1 LILRTIRIL
10 PELIRINITLSVT
23 LSACAAEFL
32 VSEKISI
39 NLIFPLAAIFLIACG
54 ASVLN
59 QFQERKQDAI
69 MNRTRNRPLP
79 SGRLSPQ
86 KSLLICILLLVSG
99 FGILITKHYWVC
111 FILGIINILWYN
123 GFYTWLKKKSA
134 FAVVPGAISGII
146 PVFMGSTAVNGPL
159 TNTLILILALFLFIW
174 QIPHFWLLMLKYED
188 EYRLAG
194 FPVMTDR
201 FDIDQFKNIILAWM
215 IGATGTSLF
224 LVGSGLW
231 ILLWSKII
239 IIGLNILILGFFFQQ
254 LMFAAKLR
262 YKILAGI
269 MNTFLLIVLILII
282 LDKIFY

>member
-1 LILRTIRIL
+1 LILRTTRIL

-39 NLIFPLAAIFLIACG
+39 NLIFPLVAIFLIACG

-59 QFQERKQDAI
+59 QFQERKQDAM
-69 MNRTRNRPLP
+69 MNRTKDRPIP

-86 KSLLICILLLVSG
+86 KSLWISIVLLVSG
-99 FGILITKHYWVC
+99 LGILITKHYWVC

-123 GFYTWLKKKSA
+123 GLYTWLKRKSA

-146 PVFMGSTAVNGPL
+146 PVFMGSTTAGG
-159 TNTLILILALFLFIW
+159 TLQNPPTLLLALFLFIW
-174 QIPHFWLLMLKYED
+174 QIPHFWLLMLKYGD

-194 FPVMTDR
+194 FPVMTDI
-201 FDIDQFKNIILAWM
+201 FNINQFKNIILAWM

-224 LVGSGLW
+224 LVSSGLW
-231 ILLWSKII
+231 ILLWPKII

-254 LMFAAKLR
+254 LMFASKLR
-262 YKILAGI
+262 YKIIAGS
-269 MNTFLLIVLILII
+269 MNIFLLIVLIMII
-282 LDKIFY
+282 LDKIFL